1 MLIWTGCSIGKARNF
16 ISWQSSSETF
26 KKLVLE
32 RPAALVAW
40 TIAIGTA
47 FRFAMAAA
55 GLDFDHTEAYY
66 IANSRSFELSYFD
79 HPPLAFWIAWLTRT
93 VTGADSLVT
102 LRAPFIAMFIGTT
115 WMMYQIGARLFDQR
129 SGAAAALLLNLSPL
143 FTISFSAWVQP
154 DGPMTFLALAS
165 ILLIVRLEK
174 VDCSRERLLSWLGVG
189 ACLGLALLS
198 KYAAVVVAIGLLLF
212 AITSREHRRWFSEPG
227 PYLGAV
233 LALAIFSPVVI
244 WNWKHDWVSFVFQG
258 QRPFEYTGLR
268 LGSLLETI
276 AGQAALIGP
285 WIWVPCIQAGIW
297 GLARGP
303 ADWRTWLPSVLGA
316 TPIVLFSIIALWASS
331 GGHHHWQAPGYLL
344 LFPLVGHFVVLRLE
358 RADALT
364 RNWLLAAASTTVLL
378 TALMAAEISTGV
390 FWNML
395 PSSYVQNRFNPALKG
410 LRWKELRPAFEAR
423 GFTGQQRLFVAT
435 TARGVTG
442 KVDFEIGD
450 KLPVFCLCGDAR
462 NYAFSRGSESV
473 VGWDA
478 VIAIA
483 DDQEHQ
489 LLDRL
494 GPFFEKIDPVG
505 VVEVRRGA
513 QLVIRLHLHYGR
525 NYLRP
530 YPTSPET
537 PEEVR

>member
-1 MLIWTGCSIGKARNF
+1 MGSLVIF
-16 ISWQSSSETF
+16 INWQSSSEAF
-26 KKLVLE
+26 RKLLLD
-32 RPAALVAW
+32 RPATIVAC
-40 TIAIGTA
+40 TIVLGTA
-47 FRFAMAAA
+47 FRIAMAVA

-66 IANSRSFELSYFD
+66 TANSRSLELSYFD

-93 VTGADSLVT
+93 VTGAESLVA
-102 LRAPFIAMFIGTT
+102 LRAPFIAMFIGTN
-115 WMMYQIGARLFDQR
+115 WMMYQLGARLFDKR
-129 SGAAAALLLNLSPL
+129 AGAASTLLLNLSPL

-154 DGPMTFLALAS
+154 DGPMIFFALAA
-165 ILLIVRLEK
+165 ILLIVRLETIAGSK
-174 VDCSRERLLSWLGVG
+174 QRMWGWLGVG

-198 KYAAVVVAIGLLLF
+198 KYAAVVVAIGLLVF

-227 PYLGAV
+227 PYLGAA
-233 LALAIFSPVVI
+233 LAFAIFSPVVI
-244 WNWKHDWVSFVFQG
+244 WNWNHDWVSFVFQG
-258 QRPFEYTGLR
+258 QRPFEYTGLD

-285 WIWVPCIQAGIW
+285 WIWVPCMQAAAW

-303 ADWRTWLPSVLGA
+303 SDWRTWLPSVLGA
-316 TPIVLFSIIALWASS
+316 TPIVLFSIIAVWASS
-331 GGHHHWQAPGYLL
+331 DGHHHWQAPGYLL
-344 LFPLVGHFVVLRLE
+344 LFPLVGHFVVQRLE

-364 RNWLLAAASTTVLL
+364 RNWLLAAASATVML
-378 TALMAAEISTGV
+378 TALMVVEITTGV

-395 PSSYVQNRFNPALKG
+395 PSSYVQDRFNPALKG
-410 LRWKELRPAFEAR
+410 LRWKELRPALEQR
-423 GFTGQQRLFVAT
+423 GLTGQQRLFVAT

-442 KVDFEIGD
+442 KVDFELGD

-462 NYAFSRGSESV
+462 NYAFTRDSETV

-489 LLDRL
+489 LMDRL
-494 GPFFEKIDPVG
+494 GPFFEKIEPVG
-505 VVEVRRGA
+505 VVEVDRGA
-513 QLVIRLHLHYGR
+513 QRVIKLHLHYGR
-525 NYLRP
+525 NYLKR
-530 YPTSPET
+530 YPTSPGV